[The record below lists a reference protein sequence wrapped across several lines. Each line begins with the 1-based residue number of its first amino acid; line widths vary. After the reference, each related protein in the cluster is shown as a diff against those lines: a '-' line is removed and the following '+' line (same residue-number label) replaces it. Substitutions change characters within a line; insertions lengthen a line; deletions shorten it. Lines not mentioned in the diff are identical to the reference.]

1 MPLVLAF
8 LGALLLPGFALAQSS
23 QSNLTPVQ
31 RCEQN
36 HQSCVRACTGVD
48 SQTCMTNCAAVRAHC
63 IQNPSTAT
71 QPRR

>member
-1 MPLVLAF
+1 MRLVLA
-8 LGALLLPGFALAQSS
+8 LCGALLPSLALAQTTTM
-23 QSNLTPVQ
+23 TPVQ

-36 HQSCVRACTGVD
+36 YQACIRECFGARAQSCMSD
-48 SQTCMTNCAAVRAHC
+48 CAAVRAHC

>member
-1 MPLVLAF
+1 MRSLPFAF
-8 LGALLLPGFALAQSS
+8 LAALLPGFAQAQTST
-23 QSNLTPVQ
+23 LTPTQ

-36 HQSCVRACTGVD
+36 HQSCVRACFGGAAQSCISD
-48 SQTCMTNCAAVRAHC
+48 CAATRAHC